1 MSEIHALEM
10 VFRVLNPQ
18 KGELLN
24 LVLLLFDA
32 CNVEQGGC

>member
-1 MSEIHALEM
+1 MSEIHVLEM
-10 VFRVLNPQ
+10 VFRVLNLQ

-32 CNVEQGGC
+32 FDVEQGGC